1 VIAAIRP
8 DEVNFPLLLHV
19 LGAMLLVGTVFAVAI
34 GLFLGWRRAD
44 PALDRFGLLTL
55 LVGVLPSYV
64 LMRIGAQWTES
75 EENLPDDFEAAWL
88 DTGYVIADLSVPVLV
103 VSAILAGFGL
113 RRLRAGG
120 GSSLAR
126 SVGVIAVLLLAA
138 YLVAVWA
145 MTAKP
150 D

>member
-1 VIAAIRP
+1 VVAAIRP

-19 LGAMLLVGTVFAVAI
+19 LGAMLLVGAVFAVAI
-34 GLFLGWRRAD
+34 ALVLGWRRAD

-64 LMRIGAQWTES
+64 LMRIGAEWTAS
-75 EENLPDDFEAAWL
+75 EENLGDASLAWL
-88 DTGYVIADLSVPVLV
+88 DTGYIVADLSLLVLL
-103 VSAILAGFGL
+103 VSAVLAGFGL
-113 RRLRAGG
+113 RRMRGG
-120 GSSLAR
+120 GGRSLAR
-126 SVGVIAVLLLAA
+126 IVAVVAVLLLAA